1 MRVVNVKDKA
11 QREACLA
18 RLCVEV
24 FGREAGIAPLAS
36 FAGTLGVLMR
46 QEAAQVLALTDRDG
60 CPVALALL
68 VLDTEGRSM
77 ELAMLQSLPSDSVIQ
92 PAEALVS
99 ELAQKAPLRVNAGDA
114 EQEAM
119 FARCGIERWFD
130 EPRGLRVGLGPK
142 HPATGPDDLP
152 QSLGFDQ
159 GAIVQSFKQDH
170 EVFEGYKQRF
180 VTGLESFPA
189 RL

>member
-11 QREACLA
+11 LREACLA

-36 FAGTLGVLMR
+36 FAGTLGILMR
-46 QEAAQVLALTDRDG
+46 QEAAQVLALADRDG
-60 CPVALALL
+60 RPVALALL
-68 VLDTEGRSM
+68 VLDAEGRSM
-77 ELAMLQSLPSDSVIQ
+77 ELAMLRGLPSESIIQ

-114 EQEAM
+114 DQQAM
-119 FARCGIERWFD
+119 FTRCGIERWFD
-130 EPRGLRVGLGPK
+130 EPRGLRVGLGPR

-159 GAIVQSFKQDH
+159 GAIIQSFKQDR
-170 EVFEGYKQRF
+170 EVFDGYKQRF
-180 VTGLESFPA
+180 VTGLENFPA
-189 RL
+189 TL